1 MVKKKKKKDGFKQK
15 TIIKKLVNMKQDVLT
30 LPNLLTAIRI
40 VFVPFVLWLLYQG
53 TPQARAIT
61 LLLYTIATLTD
72 FFDGYL
78 ARKYKSVSYTGKMLD
93 PLADKFIVNL
103 TLVLMVGMGDV
114 PNLLLPVLI
123 ILAREFYIFGVRN
136 IAVEKGLTI
145 PAGQSGKIKTFV
157 QMFAL
162 PCFIVNEETFNYL
175 FGFSF
180 NAHNLGMI
188 LLWISIFFSVTSAYT
203 YTLQVKRLLFKD

>member
-1 MVKKKKKKDGFKQK
+1 MVKRKKKTDGFKKK
-15 TIIKKLVNMKQDVLT
+15 TIIKKLVNMRQDVLT

-40 VFVPFVLWLLYQG
+40 AFVPFVLWLLYQG

-61 LLLYTIATLTD
+61 LVLYTVATLTD

-103 TLVLMVGMGDV
+103 TLVLMVQMGDV
-114 PNLLLPVLI
+114 PVFPVLI

-162 PCFIVNEETFNYL
+162 PCFIVNQETFHYIT
-175 FGFSF
+175 GASF
-180 NAHNLGMI
+180 NAYNLGMI

-203 YTLQVKRLLFKD
+203 YTLQVKRLLFKG